1 MKREIVQGILAMAI
15 LCCIGL
21 GDMPRIQSEQELQT
35 KKMITYVPKESI
47 EENKELIGEFT
58 VTAYCPCEVCCGEWS
73 NLENPI
79 TASGE
84 SAKEGITVGADWNTL
99 PEGTDIMIESVGKRI
114 VQDKPADWIVQ
125 KYEGKILDLYFETHE
140 DALKFGKQ
148 KLNVYEVVK

>member
-15 LCCIGL
+15 LCYIGL
-21 GDMPRIQSEQELQT
+21 GDMPHIQSEQELQT
-35 KKMITYVPKESI
+35 KKTITYVPKESI

-99 PEGTDIMIESVGKRI
+99 PEGTDIMIENVGKRI